1 MKRDSFFQ
9 LYDLTEEEYSWKGLG
24 LIAILYFGSMLFSAV
39 VALAIFKLVH
49 LLDPDASSY
58 LAGKPFSDYF
68 DRGRLLCLLILFPY
82 LMKKADLL
90 SWRRLG
96 YLEGGWGHFKK
107 WFVIGVG
114 MMACVYLVDFA
125 FGILEPRDDWTW
137 GRQLEKIGLGLGGA
151 VLIGLLEE
159 TFFRGF
165 VFRTFYT
172 ALRPV
177 PAIIGSSLF
186 FAYLHFKM
194 ADEVMEHIPPAQIG
208 FDDSLVA
215 IWGTLTAFTTGFDA
229 LLFFNLFLVGILL
242 SLAFLFTKN
251 LWTCVGLHAGWVVCI
266 QSLFKTVNEVEG
278 AHPFFGTERVADG
291 YLVTLFLIG
300 FIGLFIWLM
309 KKRSATVE
317 TEAKIS
323 S

>member
-9 LYDLTEEEYSWKGLG
+9 LYDLKEDESSFRGIW
-24 LIAILYFGSMLFSAV
+24 LIVILYFGSLLFSAV
-39 VALAIFKLVH
+39 VAPLVFRLVH
-49 LLDPDASSY
+49 ILDPETQSY
-58 LAGKPFSDYF
+58 LANKPFSDYF
-68 DRGRLLCLLILFPY
+68 DRGRLLCLLILFPV
-82 LMKKADLL
+82 LMKKANLL
-90 SWRRLG
+90 SWKRLG
-96 YLEGGWGHFKK
+96 YLEGGWRHFRK
-107 WFVIGVG
+107 WFAIGVG
-114 MMACVYLVDFA
+114 MMSIVYLVDFG
-125 FGILEPRDDWTW
+125 FGILEPRDNWTW
-137 GRQLEKIGLGLGGA
+137 GYQLEKVALGLIGA
-151 VLIGLLEE
+151 ILIGLMEE

-172 ALRPV
+172 ALKPV

-215 IWGTLTAFTTGFDA
+215 IWGTLTAFTTGFDP
-229 LLFFNLFLVGILL
+229 LLFFNLFLVGVLL
-242 SLAFLFTKN
+242 CLAFLYTKN

-266 QSLFKTVNEVEG
+266 QSLFKTFNEVEG

-300 FIGLFIWLM
+300 FVVLFCLLM
-309 KKRSATVE
+309 KLSNRESDH
-317 TEAKIS
+317 
-323 S
+323 

>member
-9 LYDLTEEEYSWKGLG
+9 LYDLKEDEYSYRGIW
-24 LIAILYFGSMLFSAV
+24 LIVVLYFGSLVFSAV
-39 VALAIFKLVH
+39 VAPLVFRLVH
-49 LLDPDASSY
+49 LLDPETQSY
-58 LAGKPFSDYF
+58 IANKPFSDYF
-68 DRGRLLCLLILFPY
+68 DRGRLLCLLILFPL
-82 LMKKADLL
+82 LMRKANLL
-90 SWRRLG
+90 SWKRLG
-96 YLEGGWGHFKK
+96 YLEGGWAHFRK
-107 WFVIGVG
+107 WFLIGVV
-114 MMACVYLVDFA
+114 MMSAVYLVDFA

-151 VLIGLLEE
+151 ILIGLLEE

-172 ALRPV
+172 ALKPI

-194 ADEVMEHIPPAQIG
+194 ADEVMEHIPPNQIG

-215 IWGTLTAFTTGFDA
+215 VWGTLTAFTTGFDA
-229 LLFFNLFLVGILL
+229 LLFFNLFLVGVLL
-242 SLAFLFTKN
+242 SLAFLYTKN

-300 FIGLFIWLM
+300 FIWMFVGFM
-309 KKRSATVE
+309 RNSSRR
-317 TEAKIS
+317 EAS
-323 S
+323 